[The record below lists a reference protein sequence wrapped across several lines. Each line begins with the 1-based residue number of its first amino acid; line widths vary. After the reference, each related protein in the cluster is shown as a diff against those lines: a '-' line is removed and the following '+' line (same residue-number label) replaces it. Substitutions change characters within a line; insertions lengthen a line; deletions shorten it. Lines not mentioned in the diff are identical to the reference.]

1 MRRVASTLEEGGHEY
16 NVAVDY
22 CLQFESKES
31 ATSNFQMVDTLPE
44 TSSETQGFNGDGGG
58 KEMGARK
65 TRKTRGRGRGR
76 KLAKGSP
83 GNLLYTEHFSI
94 EEQTPL
100 ARCETE
106 ALV

>member
-1 MRRVASTLEEGGHEY
+1 MCDEIPA
-16 NVAVDY
+16 
-22 CLQFESKES
+22 LQ
-31 ATSNFQMVDTLPE
+31 AHCILGNPGLQW
-44 TSSETQGFNGDGGG
+44 GGG
-58 KEMGARK
+58 REGKWEQEKREKG
-65 TRKTRGRGRGR
+65 GGGGGR
-76 KLAKGSP
+76 KRAKGRT